1 MFIVDLKTSPPVKI
15 ITKGKLPTVEELMPN
30 PGFRLILKKKNP
42 VKTF

>member
-15 ITKGKLPTVEELMPN
+15 ITKDKLPTVEELMPN
-30 PGFRLILKKKNP
+30 PGFKTIFKKPAP

>member
-1 MFIVDLKTSPPVKI
+1 MFKVDLKTKE
-15 ITKGKLPTVEELMPN
+15 ITISKDELPSVEELMPN